1 MRDPLNQRYAGVI
14 LDQAVDKVL
23 DYEIPSHLQG
33 FIMIG
38 SRVVVP
44 MKTGTA
50 RGTVWK
56 LKNNTNSP
64 YTKEISEIA
73 TTSSVLTPDLIQLA
87 EWMSHYY
94 ASPLF
99 KTLKIILPK
108 HIREHEKERMQQHVR
123 CLLSLEDTKSYSI
136 SIKQK
141 SPGQAAI
148 LETLIRKGGSFPLS
162 FLLKETGVTQ
172 SPVTTLVKNG
182 ILSLVA
188 APKETIEPF
197 EADYFLSSSKKLTE
211 EQQSALEK
219 IQISLKSNTFSTH
232 LLYGVTGSG
241 KTEVYLQAIEEALK
255 QDKGIIFLVPEIAL
269 ATQTIER
276 LKSRFEEKIAILHHR
291 LSPGEK
297 KESWHQIHS
306 RKARIIVGARSAIFC
321 PVPNLGLIIVDEEHE
336 SSYKNMGESPFYQAR
351 DVAIMRAKFAQGV
364 ALLGSATPS
373 LESYRNALLGKYILS
388 ELSQRPDKATMPK
401 VRIIDMKEEN
411 IKQKRKALFS
421 DPLLKAI
428 KDRLQ
433 KGEQS
438 LLLLNRRGY
447 HTSQVCLECS
457 FSSKCPN
464 CEALLTYHLDEK
476 KLSCHLCNYETHPF
490 RTCPSCHCSTSMKF
504 KGVGTEMVEKVILA
518 LFPDCR
524 VLRMDADT
532 TKKKDSHEML
542 FKKFRSGKADILVG
556 TQMIAKGLHFPSVTL
571 VGVLDADLTLNIP
584 DFRASESLFQLITQV
599 AGRSGRSDLPGEVFI
614 QTLLPTQPTLLHAA
628 NQDYPS
634 FFKEESETRELF
646 SYPPFIHLIK
656 VNLSGLEEKQVE
668 EKAKEARTYLIK
680 NLPSFFEFLPVV
692 PSGHA
697 KVENRY
703 RFQFIIKSKKILPAS
718 EILLQLQH
726 LFLGKNVTLSV
737 DIDPSSTFF

>member
-1 MRDPLNQRYAGVI
+1 MRNPQSPRYAGII
-14 LDQAVDKVL
+14 LDQAIDKML
-23 DYEIPSHLQG
+23 DYSIPPHLENQ
-33 FIMIG
+33 ISIG

-44 MKTGTA
+44 VNNSSAK
-50 RGTVWK
+50 GTVWK
-56 LKNNTNSP
+56 LEKETTSP
-64 YTKEISEIA
+64 YTKEIIEIA
-73 TTSSVLTPDLIQLA
+73 TSSSVLTPDLIKLS
-87 EWMSHYY
+87 EWMSWYY
-94 ASPLF
+94 ACPLF

-108 HIREHEKERMQQHVR
+108 HIREHEKERMQQLVT
-123 CLLSLEDTKSYSI
+123 CLLSLEETKARSLALKEKHPMQS
-136 SIKQK
+136 
-141 SPGQAAI
+141 AV
-148 LETLIRKGGSFPLS
+148 LDTLIKKGGSFPLS
-162 FLLKETGVTQ
+162 FLIKEARVSN
-172 SPVTTLVKNG
+172 SPVNTLVKNN
-182 ILSLVA
+182 ILALKA
-188 APKETIEPF
+188 APKETVDPF
-197 EADYFLSSSKKLTE
+197 EADYFLSSSKTLTE

-219 IQISLKSNTFSTH
+219 IQKGLQSNTFATH

-336 SSYKNMGESPFYQAR
+336 SSYKNMGDSPFYQAR
-351 DVAIMRAKFAQGV
+351 DVAIMRAKFSNAIAV
-364 ALLGSATPS
+364 LGSATPS
-373 LESYRNALLGKYILS
+373 LESYRNAKSGKYILS
-388 ELSQRPDKATMPK
+388 ELSQRPDKASMPK
-401 VRIIDMKEEN
+401 VHIVDMKEEN

-428 KDRLQ
+428 KERLS

-447 HTSQVCLECS
+447 HTSQVCMQCS
-457 FSSKCPN
+457 HVSKCPN
-464 CEALLTYHLDEK
+464 CEAVLTFHLNEK
-476 KLSCHLCNYETHPF
+476 KLSCHLCSYETLPF
-490 RTCPSCHCSTSMKF
+490 STCPSCKSSASMKF
-504 KGVGTEMVEKVILA
+504 KGVGTEMVEKVLYA

-599 AGRSGRSDLPGEVFI
+599 AGRSGRSDLPGEVYI
-614 QTLLPTQPTLLHAA
+614 QTLLPEQPTLLHAA
-628 NQDYPS
+628 NQDYSS
-634 FFKEESETRELF
+634 FFIEESQIRELF
-646 SYPPFIHLIK
+646 TYPPFTHLIK
-656 VNLSGLEEKQVE
+656 IALSGLEEKEVE
-668 EKAKEARTYLIK
+668 KKAKEARNYLIT
-680 NLPSFFEFLPVV
+680 NLPPFFEFLPIV

-697 KVENRY
+697 KIENRY
-703 RFQFIIKSKKILPAS
+703 RFQFIIKTPKILPAS
-718 EILLQLQH
+718 EHLLKLQQ
-726 LFLGKNVTLSV
+726 LFLNKPISLFV